1 MIKHVIAATSLV
13 LVAGTALAG
22 EAGSMA
28 RSSGF
33 QKCVSAVDQDT
44 RYLRVE
50 PKYFTHSREDSR
62 TYYMNAVGYR
72 SDVSGPI
79 RIACE
84 TSTSGHK
91 VLNVNVEGGR
101 YLGRVVDSTG
111 FAAN

>member
-33 QKCVSAVDQDT
+33 QNCVSAVDQDT

-50 PKYFTHSREDSR
+50 SKYFTHSHDASR
-62 TYYMNAVGYR
+62 TYYMNATGYR
-72 SDVSGPI
+72 SDVSGPF

-84 TSTSGHK
+84 TTTSGHK
-91 VLNVNVEGGR
+91 VLSVKVDDGR
-101 YLGRVVDSTG
+101 YVGRLVDPTTY
-111 FAAN
+111 AAN

>member
-22 EAGSMA
+22 EVGSMA

-33 QKCVSAVDQDT
+33 HNCVSAVNQDP

-50 PKYFTHSREDSR
+50 SKYFTNSSDESR
-62 TYYMNAVGYR
+62 TYYMNATGYR
-72 SDVSGPI
+72 SDVSGPL
-79 RIACE
+79 RIACQ
-84 TSTSGHK
+84 TTASGHK
-91 VLNVNVEGGR
+91 VLNVKVDGGR
-101 YLGRVVDSTG
+101 YVGRVVDPTG